1 MSKADINQTTESQL
15 IPQLEQRGYK
25 VTRDAKV
32 KGGSGTEHN
41 FAMVANK
48 DDGFFNYNVA
58 IGSSTSRHEEV
69 GLGAIINFAEKAND
83 AGIRDKVFI
92 AIPKL
97 GMMGANFAQQQG
109 IKVLNEEDLNAFLD
123 TSPPPAANNH
133 NPVEF
138 SSKAKLLKS
147 LTEHG
152 YRLEEKAKVKGE
164 SGTEHTFE
172 ILAYVDDG
180 LIMHPMSI
188 DFLSADDEVK
198 KEVVSLLDARA
209 QDTGITRNV
218 LVASPKL
225 SPEAMQFAEKQ
236 QIKVFEVNKATPEE
250 PGAEPRAAQKAPSQ
264 PTKEPTTAKIDE
276 PAPSRPTKEPTT
288 AKIDEPAPPQPT
300 KEPTT
305 AKIDEPAPSRPTKEP
320 TTAKIDESAP
330 SRPSKEKTTTKLAE
344 SAPVEP
350 VVTGP
355 ASGVARLN
363 VLTQAPTPEALNLI
377 PENLARKHN
386 VVPLA
391 VEDETLRVAMAN
403 PDDILAIE
411 ALAART
417 KKRIVAV
424 PASTADI
431 REAIDFN
438 YQAFGE
444 IAKQFGSVVTTTEA
458 TSPEKA
464 AAAVADDSPLAKALN
479 LLVEEAVKSRA
490 SDIHI
495 EPEQDK
501 LRVRYRIDGILH
513 EVTSLPI
520 GAHGPL
526 ISRIKILAGMNI
538 ADPRRPQDGQFSF
551 VSSGRDVDIRVA
563 TISTVHGETAVLRLL
578 DKSMAVLSLSQ
589 IGFLPE
595 SQEKFERMLM
605 APYGMILLSGPTGA
619 GKTTTLYAAVNSLDK
634 VGHNIITIEDPVEYR
649 FRGINQI
656 QINPKAGV
664 TFASGLRA
672 IVRLDPDVILV
683 GEIRDNETADI
694 ATQSAL
700 TGHLV
705 LSSVH
710 ANDTVGVLFRL
721 IDLGVEP
728 FLICS
733 AVICIIAQR
742 MVRRVCPSCA
752 QKITAPLVEQAAY
765 HRETGEER
773 SEFDYGTGCKACT
786 YTGYLGRTGVF
797 EILTISDTIKHA
809 IVTGASATEIRAL
822 AIKEGMLTLAK
833 DGMLKA
839 STGITTPF
847 EVLRNAYLSG

>member
-1 MSKADINQTTESQL
+1 
-15 IPQLEQRGYK
+15 
-25 VTRDAKV
+25 
-32 KGGSGTEHN
+32 
-41 FAMVANK
+41 
-48 DDGFFNYNVA
+48 
-58 IGSSTSRHEEV
+58 
-69 GLGAIINFAEKAND
+69 
-83 AGIRDKVFI
+83 
-92 AIPKL
+92 
-97 GMMGANFAQQQG
+97 
-109 IKVLNEEDLNAFLD
+109 
-123 TSPPPAANNH
+123 
-133 NPVEF
+133 
-138 SSKAKLLKS
+138 
-147 LTEHG
+147 
-152 YRLEEKAKVKGE
+152 
-164 SGTEHTFE
+164 
-172 ILAYVDDG
+172 
-180 LIMHPMSI
+180 
-188 DFLSADDEVK
+188 
-198 KEVVSLLDARA
+198 
-209 QDTGITRNV
+209 
-218 LVASPKL
+218 
-225 SPEAMQFAEKQ
+225 
-236 QIKVFEVNKATPEE
+236 
-250 PGAEPRAAQKAPSQ
+250 
-264 PTKEPTTAKIDE
+264 
-276 PAPSRPTKEPTT
+276 
-288 AKIDEPAPPQPT
+288 
-300 KEPTT
+300 
-305 AKIDEPAPSRPTKEP
+305 
-320 TTAKIDESAP
+320 
-330 SRPSKEKTTTKLAE
+330 
-344 SAPVEP
+344 

-355 ASGVARLN
+355 SSGVARLN
-363 VLTQAPTPEALNLI
+363 VLTQAPTSEALNLI

-424 PASTADI
+424 AASAVDI

-444 IAKQFGSVVTTTEA
+444 IAKQFGSMVTAPEA

-495 EPEQDK
+495 EPEADR

-526 ISRIKILAGMNI
+526 ISRIKILSGMNI

-551 VSSGRDVDIRVA
+551 VSAGRDVDIRVA
-563 TISTVHGETAVLRLL
+563 TISTVTGETAVLRLL
-578 DKSMAVLSLSQ
+578 DKSMAVMSLSQ

-605 APYGMILLSGPTGA
+605 APYGMLLLSGPTGA

-634 VGHNIITIEDPVEYR
+634 VGRNIITIEDPVEYR

-664 TFASGLRA
+664 NFASGLRA
-672 IVRLDPDVILV
+672 IVRLDPDIILV

-733 AVICIIAQR
+733 AVICIVAQR
-742 MVRRVCPSCA
+742 MVRRVCPNCS
-752 QKITAPLVEQAAY
+752 QKVTAPLVEQAAY
-765 HRETGEER
+765 HREMGEER
-773 SEFDYGTGCKACT
+773 SEFDYGAGCKACT
-786 YTGYLGRTGVF
+786 YTGYLGRTGLF
-797 EILTISDTIKHA
+797 EILTISDTIKHS
-809 IVTGASATEIRAL
+809 IVTGASATEIRTL
-822 AIKEGMLTLAK
+822 AIKEGMVTLAR

-839 STGITTPF
+839 SAGITTPF
-847 EVLRNAYLSG
+847 EVLRNAYSAG

>member
-1 MSKADINQTTESQL
+1 MAKADVNPTPENQFMERLKQH
-15 IPQLEQRGYK
+15 GYK
-25 VTRDAKV
+25 VTKNVKV
-32 KGGSGTEHN
+32 KGGSGIEHT
-41 FAMVANK
+41 FAMMANK

-58 IGSSTSRHEEV
+58 IASSTSRHEEV
-69 GLGAIINFAEKAND
+69 GLGAVINFAEKAND
-83 AGIRDKVFI
+83 VNILDKVFI

-97 GMMGANFAQQQG
+97 GIMGANFAQQQG
-109 IKVLNEEDLNAFLD
+109 IKILNEEDLKAFLD
-123 TSPPPAANNH
+123 TPPPVDNNH

-138 SSKAKLLKS
+138 SNKSKLLKS
-147 LTEHG
+147 LSEHG

-164 SGTEHTFE
+164 SGNEHTFE
-172 ILAYVDDG
+172 ILAYLDDG
-180 LIMHPMSI
+180 IITHPMSI
-188 DFLSADDEVK
+188 DFLSSGDGEI
-198 KEVVSLLDARA
+198 KEDIVSMLDARS
-209 QDTGITRNV
+209 QDTGITRSV
-218 LVASPKL
+218 IIASPKL
-225 SPEAMQFAEKQ
+225 SPEAKQIAEKQ
-236 QIKVFEVNKATPEE
+236 QIKIFEVDNASPDGAAT
-250 PGAEPRAAQKAPSQ
+250 G
-264 PTKEPTTAKIDE
+264 PTTAKTTPAQQGRESTTE
-276 PAPSRPTKEPTT
+276 PAPVQQGKESTTKTT
-288 AKIDEPAPPQPT
+288 
-300 KEPTT
+300 
-305 AKIDEPAPSRPTKEP
+305 
-320 TTAKIDESAP
+320 ESAP
-330 SRPSKEKTTTKLAE
+330 AEAVTEGPS
-344 SAPVEP
+344 
-350 VVTGP
+350 
-355 ASGVARLN
+355 SGVARLN
-363 VLTQAPTPEALNLI
+363 VLAQAPTPEALNLI

-391 VEDETLRVAMAN
+391 IEDETLKVAMSN

-424 PASTADI
+424 PASAADI

-444 IAKQFGSVVTTTEA
+444 IAKQFGSIVPTTDA
-458 TSPEKA
+458 TSTDKS

-495 EPEQDK
+495 EPEVDRV
-501 LRVRYRIDGILH
+501 RVRYRIDGILH

-551 VSSGRDVDIRVA
+551 VSPGRDIDIRVA

-578 DKSMAVLSLSQ
+578 DKSMAVMSLSQ

-605 APYGMILLSGPTGA
+605 APYGMLLLSGPTGA

-683 GEIRDNETADI
+683 GEIRDNETAEI

-705 LSSVH
+705 LCSVH

-733 AVICIIAQR
+733 AVICIVAQR
-742 MVRRVCPSCA
+742 MVRRVCPNCTH
-752 QKITAPLVEQAAY
+752 KVTAPMVEQAAY
-765 HRETGEER
+765 HREMGEER
-773 SEFDYGTGCKACT
+773 SEFDYGAGCKACT
-786 YTGYLGRTGVF
+786 YTGYLGRTGLF
-797 EILTISDTIKHA
+797 EILTISDEIKRS
-809 IVTGASATEIRAL
+809 IVSGASTTDIRAQ
-822 AIKEGMLTLAK
+822 AIKEGMITLAK

-839 STGITTPF
+839 SMGITTPF
-847 EVLRNAYLSG
+847 EVLRNAYSSSD